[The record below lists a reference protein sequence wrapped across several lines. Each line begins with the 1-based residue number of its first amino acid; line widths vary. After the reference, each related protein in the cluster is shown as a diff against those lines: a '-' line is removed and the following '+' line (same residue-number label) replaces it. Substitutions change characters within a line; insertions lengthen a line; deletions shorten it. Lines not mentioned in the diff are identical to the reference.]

1 MAPEGKKCQHQKGTT
16 PFSISKLQ
24 SDEMK
29 SVVSP
34 TNHTGDCSSSQESY
48 EKSWPISALIA
59 KETIVPQ
66 AETCRQHVWI
76 PRFFSNGAESRNILQ
91 DNGSRVTSNATR
103 IFDTISM
110 REKSSR
116 STGEGNRY
124 DKGEQ
129 KRGKWRATTSAPFF
143 GKKTSSTIVAR
154 SENGSA
160 ACAMK
165 NRRRS
170 VTGMQAE
177 VPKPGS

>member
-1 MAPEGKKCQHQKGTT
+1 M
-16 PFSISKLQ
+16 
-24 SDEMK
+24 
-29 SVVSP
+29 
-34 TNHTGDCSSSQESY
+34 
-48 EKSWPISALIA
+48 
-59 KETIVPQ
+59 VPQ
-66 AETCRQHVWI
+66 AETCRQQ
-76 PRFFSNGAESRNILQ
+76 PCLDAAFFSNGAESRNILQ
-91 DNGSRVTSNATR
+91 DNGSRVTSDTTR

-154 SENGSA
+154 SENGLA

-165 NRRRS
+165 NRTRS
-170 VTGMQAE
+170 LTGMQAE